1 MRKDR
6 KIYIYR
12 DHLDGL
18 PLDCAF
24 YLFYGDRK
32 MEDFITEFCPE
43 GFEAV
48 TNFRLEPGQTV
59 LARINIEVHKNVQ

>member
-12 DHLDGL
+12 EKINGL
-18 PLDCAF
+18 PLNCGF
-24 YLFYGDRK
+24 YQFYGDRK
-32 MEDFITEFCPE
+32 MDDFIKEFCPE
-43 GFEAV
+43 EFEAV